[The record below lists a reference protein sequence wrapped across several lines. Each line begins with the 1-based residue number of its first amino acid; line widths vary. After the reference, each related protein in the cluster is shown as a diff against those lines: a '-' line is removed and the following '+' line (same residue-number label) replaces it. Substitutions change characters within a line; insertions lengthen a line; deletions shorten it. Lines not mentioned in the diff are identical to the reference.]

1 MKRLPGYDRSTS
13 RSEWAAFGCLGAVAV
28 AAIFLSLPSASKFAE
43 ERDDVITAWSLAR
56 EAEPVL
62 AGHRTNHMFTRA
74 THIPT
79 GVPAEPPILI
89 RSSATHHCCPAL
101 NSSDNSRMFE

>member
-1 MKRLPGYDRSTS
+1 MKRLPGYDCSTS

-43 ERDDVITAWSLAR
+43 ERDEVITAWSLAR

-62 AGHRTNHMFTRA
+62 AGHRTNHVFTTT
-74 THIPT
+74 THVPT
-79 GVPAEPPILI
+79 AVHAGLPLLI
-89 RSSATHHCCPAL
+89 RISATHHGCPAM
-101 NSSDNSRMFE
+101 NSSDNSGIFE